1 MISKVPKLK
10 RNETLVDKKD
20 SNEKFVLFFYFSCNE
35 TPEKNEIARILN
47 FWIAV
52 APEMFALDSFIR
64 YKLGNFLCHLGTY
77 MIYFYFSKNKPPF
90 NHLLTT
96 TKNSFTLG
104 NIEIMFRSRYSKED
118 YKNRL
123 TNYKEGMI
131 LW

>member
-10 RNETLVDKKD
+10 GNETLVDKKD
-20 SNEKFVLFFYFSCNE
+20 SNEKFGLFFNSFNE
-35 TPEKNEIARILN
+35 RPEKKDIARILN

-118 YKNRL
+118 
-123 TNYKEGMI
+123 
-131 LW
+131 